1 MTDDQ
6 LRRLAD
12 ESELRDLI
20 HRYAF
25 GLDDRD
31 WTLWRSVFADE
42 VVIDMSDYRP
52 EPPPSLATAEQVVRS
67 AQTLFAGFEA
77 TQHFIGT
84 QRYEITGDV
93 AVITA
98 HMRAEH
104 WLTTGRGDDRY
115 TMYGTYTDDCVRTA
129 ERLEANA
136 GEVAALARGGQ
147 PAGDA
152 FGPRTRAG
160 DARSSRTLVAR
171 RCGPA
176 DKAHRAVRRTRRRA
190 PAAGA

>member
-1 MTDDQ
+1 MTGEL

-25 GLDDRD
+25 GLDERD

-52 EPPPSLATAEQVVRS
+52 EPPPRLATADQVVHS

-84 QRYEITGDV
+84 HRFEIDGDE

-104 WLTTGRGDDRY
+104 WLATGRGGDRY
-115 TMYGTYTDDCVRTA
+115 TMYGTYTDDCIRTTDGWRITRVKLSLLREEGNRQVMRSA
-129 ERLEANA
+129 FER
-136 GEVAALARGGQ
+136 GRAR
-147 PAGDA
+147 PDA
-152 FGPRTRAG
+152 Q
-160 DARSSRTLVAR
+160 SSSTN
-171 RCGPA
+171 
-176 DKAHRAVRRTRRRA
+176 D
-190 PAAGA
+190 

>member
-129 ERLEANA
+129 EGWKLTRVKLRLLREEGNRQ
-136 GEVAALARGGQ
+136 VMRSALERG
-147 PAGDA
+147 
-152 FGPRTRAG
+152 RA
-160 DARSSRTLVAR
+160 TL
-171 RCGPA
+171 G
-176 DKAHRAVRRTRRRA
+176 AVE
-190 PAAGA
+190 PS